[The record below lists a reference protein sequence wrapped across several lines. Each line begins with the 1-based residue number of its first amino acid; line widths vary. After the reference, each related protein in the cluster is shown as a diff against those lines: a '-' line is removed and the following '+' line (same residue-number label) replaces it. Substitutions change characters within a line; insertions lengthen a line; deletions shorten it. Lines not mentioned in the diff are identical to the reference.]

1 MSFLI
6 KHKEQLKLKLKE
18 NVKFF
23 KRLKRMKPKVL
34 DQMIHPLHEEVFS
47 CTDCLKCANCC
58 STTSPLFTDKDISRI
73 AKYLRIKP
81 SVVVSQYLK
90 IDEDRFYVLKKAPCT
105 FLGADNYCSIYDARP
120 KACRGYPHTDRAKQ
134 SQLLKITEKN
144 VEVCPA
150 VFEIVEKLKKELE

>member
-1 MSFLI
+1 MDLEEN
-6 KHKEQLKLKLKE
+6 KEQLKLKLKE
-18 NVKFF
+18 NVIFF
-23 KRLKRMKPKVL
+23 KRLKRVKPKVL
-34 DQMIHPLHEEVFS
+34 DQKIHPIHDEVFS

-81 SVVVSQYLK
+81 SAVVSQYLR
-90 IDEDRFYVLKKAPCT
+90 IDEDRFYVLKKSPCT

-120 KACRGYPHTDRAKQ
+120 KACRDYPHTDRVKQ
-134 SQLLKITEKN
+134 SQLLNLTEKN

-150 VFEIVEKLKKELE
+150 VFEIVEKLKKVL

>member
-1 MSFLI
+1 MDLEE
-6 KHKEQLKLKLKE
+6 HKEQLKIKLKE

-34 DQMIHPLHEEVFS
+34 DQMILPLHDEVFS

-58 STTSPLFTDKDISRI
+58 KTTSPLFTDKDISRI

-81 SVVVSQYLK
+81 SAVVSQYLK
-90 IDEDRFYVLKKAPCT
+90 IDEDRFYVLKKSPCT
-105 FLGADNYCSIYDARP
+105 FLGTDNYCTIYDARP
-120 KACRGYPHTDRAKQ
+120 KACRGYPHTDRVKQ

-150 VFEIVEKLKKELE
+150 VFSIIEKLKINLK

>member
-1 MSFLI
+1 MDLEE
-6 KHKEQLKLKLKE
+6 HKEQLKLKLKE

-34 DQMIHPLHEEVFS
+34 DQMILPLHDEVFS

-58 STTSPLFTDKDISRI
+58 KTTSPLFTDKDISRI

-81 SVVVSQYLK
+81 SAVVSQYLK
-90 IDEDRFYVLKKAPCT
+90 IDEDRFYVLKKSPCT
-105 FLGADNYCSIYDARP
+105 FLGTDNYCSIYDARP
-120 KACRGYPHTDRAKQ
+120 KACRGYPHTDRVKQ

-150 VFEIVEKLKKELE
+150 VFSIIEKLKINLK

>member
-1 MSFLI
+1 MDLEE
-6 KHKEQLKLKLKE
+6 HKEQLKIKLKE

-34 DQMIHPLHEEVFS
+34 DQMILPLHDEVFS

-58 STTSPLFTDKDISRI
+58 KTTSPLFTDKDISRI

-81 SVVVSQYLK
+81 SAVVSQYLK
-90 IDEDRFYVLKKAPCT
+90 IDEDRFYVLKKSPCT
-105 FLGADNYCSIYDARP
+105 FLGTDNYCSIYDARP
-120 KACRGYPHTDRAKQ
+120 KACRGYPHTDRVKQ

-150 VFEIVEKLKKELE
+150 VFSIIEKLKINLK

>member
-1 MSFLI
+1 MDLEE
-6 KHKEQLKLKLKE
+6 HKEQLKLKLKE

-34 DQMIHPLHEEVFS
+34 DQMILPLHDEVFS

-58 STTSPLFTDKDISRI
+58 KTTSPLFTDKDISRI

-81 SVVVSQYLK
+81 SAVVSQYLK
-90 IDEDRFYVLKKAPCT
+90 IDEDRFYVLKKSPCT
-105 FLGADNYCSIYDARP
+105 FLGTDNYCTIYDARP
-120 KACRGYPHTDRAKQ
+120 KACRGYPHTDRVKQ

-150 VFEIVEKLKKELE
+150 VFSIIEKLKINLK